1 MALDRHAYQ
10 ALEDIVGCEYI
21 TEEPV
26 VLDTYCYVW
35 ANEVLVGDKFSARPV
50 AVVLPETVDDV
61 QAIVRVCNRFGIRC
75 RPFASGFET
84 AALTASAPMLCID
97 MRRMNRI
104 ISIDRKNKI
113 AVVEPYVSQAA
124 LFIET
129 MKVGLRPNM
138 IGAGPSG
145 SVLAA
150 TAAHF
155 GSGPTNISTDF
166 GGRNL
171 LGIEWV
177 LPDGDILRLG
187 PVGAGSTAVNADG
200 PGPSLRGVVRGYGGA
215 NGGLGI
221 FTKCA
226 VKLYPWYGPAKLK
239 AMGTPPVYGME
250 VPDNF
255 DDYCVMFPG
264 RTELSNFMHRLY
276 EETIAFAQERPGLSF
291 LTVLSTGSNDE
302 FYALVKDV
310 PDEVA
315 AQASFSLLVSLD
327 AISAREM
334 EYKRRVLHEI
344 LRQTGGEIVPVDDH
358 VRGLLFNGAVTA
370 QGTARAA
377 FRPAGSF
384 IISPVAEES
393 IDSVNAMGA
402 RAETEIVAAARASG
416 KIVAHPPEPV
426 WSVIYGS
433 DGCGHVEVITQ
444 YDPADPESARAT
456 REIVQKADAKVAEWG
471 LGINLLEN
479 ALSFEEASL
488 KAAAPHSVDFVKW
501 MKKIKAA
508 FDPHNVAESAFY
520 VAPDA

>member
-1 MALDRHAYQ
+1 MALDGQAYL
-10 ALEDIVGCEYI
+10 ALEDIVGPEYI
-21 TEEPV
+21 TQEPV

-50 AVVLPETVDDV
+50 AVVMPETVEEV

-104 ISIDRKNKI
+104 IDIDRKNKI

-171 LGIEWV
+171 LGVEWV

-187 PVGAGSTAVNADG
+187 PVGAGSTGINADG

-215 NGGLGI
+215 NGGIGI

-226 VKLYPWYGPAKLK
+226 VKLYPWYGPPKLK
-239 AMGTPPVYGME
+239 PKGSAPNYGME
-250 VPDNF
+250 VPENF
-255 DDYCVMFPG
+255 DDYCVVFPG
-264 RTELSNFMHRLY
+264 RNELSNFMHLLY
-276 EETIAFAQERPGLSF
+276 EEAIAFAQERPGLSF
-291 LTVLSTGSNDE
+291 LTVLTTESNDE

-310 PDEVA
+310 PEELEA
-315 AQASFSLLVSLD
+315 RASYSMLVSLD

-334 EYKRRVLHEI
+334 EYKRKVLHEI
-344 LRQTGGEIVPVDDH
+344 LRATGGEIFPVDEH
-358 VRGLLFNGAVTA
+358 VKGLLFNGAVTA

-393 IDSVNAMGA
+393 IDAANAMGA
-402 RAETEIVAAARASG
+402 RAEAEIMAEARASG
-416 KIVAHPPEPV
+416 MIVAHPPEPV

-444 YDPADPESARAT
+444 YDPADPQSCRKT
-456 REIVQKADAKVAEWG
+456 REIVEKADAKVAEWG

-479 ALSFEEASL
+479 ALSFQEASL

-501 MKKIKAA
+501 MKQIKKA
-508 FDPHNVAESAFY
+508 FDPNNVAESAFY
-520 VAPDA
+520 VSSDA